1 MMRAFAYIMW
11 KEFLQ
16 MVRTPVVIGLLILC
30 PIVTVGFVPFGL
42 RNTSLLR
49 IEVVDQSPG
58 GVGKEIIKSYGG
70 SKHII
75 CTTSLSEQESLKKLD
90 NGKIDAYLTV
100 APDGKHLYA
109 VIDASHTI
117 RALDANYFMNRQLA
131 STMIMKE
138 IESAISTHRLFS
150 AGPDATQY
158 FIVTMI
164 VLLLSIMGCCLA
176 GLSVINE
183 KEGKV
188 LEHLRSTGMSAS
200 LYVSSKLVYYMA
212 IGLVELMAGIFIAKI
227 VFGFRIMGPVTDYIL
242 LSLCFLFVT
251 VNLGILIAEFSKN
264 IVQAIYVLVF
274 LYIVLILLSTMFA
287 PLDNL
292 SEGWAAT
299 RFVNPFYWAVDG
311 SWTIVLK
318 GFSMWAIPFHYLAL
332 LAIGGVMTLLN
343 ILKIRRVA

>member
-1 MMRAFAYIMW
+1 MMRAFAYMMW

-16 MVRTPVVIGLLILC
+16 MVRTSVVIGLLVIC
-30 PIVTVGFVPFGL
+30 PVITVGFVPFGL
-42 RNTSLLR
+42 GNTSLLR

-70 SKHII
+70 SKHVI
-75 CTTSLSEQESLKKLD
+75 CTTSLSEQEALERLD
-90 NGKIDAYLTV
+90 AGKIDAYLIV
-100 APDGKHLYA
+100 APDGKKIYA
-109 VIDASHTI
+109 VIDATHTI
-117 RALDANYFMNRQLA
+117 RALDANFFMNRQLPRVVVRE
-131 STMIMKE
+131 KG
-138 IESAISTHRLFS
+138 ESAISSHRLFS

-176 GLSVINE
+176 GLSVMNE

-212 IGLVELMAGIFIAKI
+212 IGLVELIAGLFIAKL
-227 VFGFRIMGPVTDYIL
+227 VFGFRIIGPAADYIL

-251 VNLGILIAEFSKN
+251 VNLGILISGLCKN

-274 LYIVLILLSTMFA
+274 LYVVLILLSTMFA

-299 RFVNPFYWAVDG
+299 RFVNPFFWAVDG
-311 SWTIVLK
+311 SWAIVLK
-318 GFSMWAIPFHYLAL
+318 GFSMAAIPFHYLAL
-332 LAIGGVMTLLN
+332 LAIGGVLTALN
-343 ILKIRRVA
+343 ILKIKKIA